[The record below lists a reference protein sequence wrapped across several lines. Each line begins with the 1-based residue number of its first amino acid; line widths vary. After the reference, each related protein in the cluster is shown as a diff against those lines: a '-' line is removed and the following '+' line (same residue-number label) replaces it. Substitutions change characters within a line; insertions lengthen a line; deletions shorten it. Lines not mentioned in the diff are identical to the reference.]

1 MKKYVFTLLLAGM
14 MVVMTACGNNMN
26 DATGGNQN
34 DTVND
39 STTNDN
45 GTTNDDTMNN
55 DRNNNDR
62 NNNDRNNNGD
72 GVIGDIGEDI
82 GDGVEDIGEGLKDGI
97 NQTATVFT

>member
-45 GTTNDDTMNN
+45 GTTNDDIMGTVSSEILEKTS
-55 DRNNNDR
+55 
-62 NNNDRNNNGD
+62 
-72 GVIGDIGEDI
+72 VIAWKIS
-82 GDGVEDIGEGLKDGI
+82 VKD
-97 NQTATVFT
+97 

>member
-55 DRNNNDR
+55 DRNNFMITA
-62 NNNDRNNNGD
+62 GD
-72 GVIGDIGEDI
+72 LEIEREAMEVSLDMD
-82 GDGVEDIGEGLKDGI
+82 KDEKAVTI
-97 NQTATVFT
+97 NTPYLSIFCC

>member
-45 GTTNDDTMNN
+45 GTTKDDTM
-55 DRNNNDR
+55 NNDR

-82 GDGVEDIGEGLKDGI
+82 TRTVRTRELEKTSVMAWKISVKD
-97 NQTATVFT
+97 

>member
-45 GTTNDDTMNN
+45 GTTNDDAMNN

-62 NNNDRNNNGD
+62 NNNGRSEERRVGK
-72 GVIGDIGEDI
+72 ECRSRWSPYH
-82 GDGVEDIGEGLKDGI
+82 
-97 NQTATVFT
+97 